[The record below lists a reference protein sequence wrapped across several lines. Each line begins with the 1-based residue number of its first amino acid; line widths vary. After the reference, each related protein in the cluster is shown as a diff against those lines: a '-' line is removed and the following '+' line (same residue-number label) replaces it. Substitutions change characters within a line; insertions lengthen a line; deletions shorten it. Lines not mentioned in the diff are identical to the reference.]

1 MQYDAEKDYE
11 ITMGV
16 FSRYCKCVPTDTD
29 IEDIK
34 RITGYAYKFNTDP
47 VILLDTLEYCYNM
60 KVVKAEAITEDLF
73 KFLSSLKASGDKLQ
87 SLLSLTFTVTKMGVR
102 VEDLPLCVDP
112 ANSADRIA
120 EIAAFLLNGMDPLKV
135 KEVVSTPMPLEDL
148 SKKLLDAAVG
158 KPTIERMVLK

>member
-1 MQYDAEKDYE
+1 
-11 ITMGV
+11 
-16 FSRYCKCVPTDTD
+16 
-29 IEDIK
+29 
-34 RITGYAYKFNTDP
+34 
-47 VILLDTLEYCYNM
+47 M

-87 SLLSLTFTVTKMGVR
+87 NLLSLTFTVTKMGVR

-158 KPTIERMVLK
+158 KP